1 MDHPEGEYMDKPDS
15 TPSRDELTRD
25 ELRVGGHERRGL
37 AQGAKADVLNE
48 TLAKMDAGLANLTDE
63 FVFGH
68 IWGRPGLSHEERMLI
83 AIGALVATDH
93 TAMLRNYLHGAIQ
106 SGIDPVKVQE
116 AIVMMT
122 VYGGFPAAIGG
133 LMEWRE
139 VIRSSRKNG
148 IEVDLPND

>member
-1 MDHPEGEYMDKPDS
+1 MDEPVSEP
-15 TPSRDELTRD
+15 TRDELTRD
-25 ELRVGGHERRGL
+25 ELRAGGHERRRL
-37 AQGAKADVLNE
+37 AQGAKADILND
-48 TLAKMDAGLANLTDE
+48 TLARMDAGLANLTDE

-83 AIGALVATDH
+83 AIAALVATDH
-93 TAMLRNYLHGAIQ
+93 TAMLKNYLHGAIQ

-133 LMEWRE
+133 LMEWRD
-139 VIRSSRKNG
+139 VIRSARKQG
-148 IEVDLPND
+148 IEVDLPVE

>member
-1 MDHPEGEYMDKPDS
+1 MDDNDS
-15 TPSRDELTRD
+15 QSTREELTRD
-25 ELRVGGHERRGL
+25 ELRAGGHERRGL
-37 AQGAKADVLNE
+37 AQGAKADVLND
-48 TLAKMDAGLANLTDE
+48 TLAKMDAGMANLTDE

-106 SGIDPVKVQE
+106 SGIDPVKVHE

-133 LMEWRE
+133 LMEWRS
-139 VIRSSRKNG
+139 VIQSARKQG
-148 IEVDLPND
+148 IEVDIAVE